1 MRQTKT
7 VMSDSNN
14 SSGIDISRRRFV
26 TGTASVLAASMAV
39 PIITRP
45 AHASV
50 QTRSL
55 SLYHTHTGEKLKVD
69 YHDGIAYIPDSL
81 GEINQYLSDFRTGES
96 HPIDPRLLD
105 ILHHLKQASNSNGV
119 FEVISGYRS
128 PKTNA
133 KLRNK
138 SNGVAKR
145 SLHMQGKAIDIRLT
159 GCNTHELHKAC
170 RSLAKGGVGYYKKSD
185 FIHVDTGRVR
195 YW

>member
-1 MRQTKT
+1 MT
-7 VMSDSNN
+7 DSNN

-50 QTRSL
+50 QARRL
-55 SLYHTHTGEKLKVD
+55 SFYHTHTGEKLAID
-69 YHDGIAYIPDSL
+69 YHDGYAYIPDSL

-96 HPIDPRLLD
+96 HPIDPKLLD
-105 ILHHLKQASNSNGV
+105 ILHHLKKATDSNAV

-159 GCNTHELHKAC
+159 GCDTQELHKAC
-170 RSLAKGGVGYYKKSD
+170 RSLAKGGVGYYQKSD

>member
-1 MRQTKT
+1 MT
-7 VMSDSNN
+7 DSNN

-26 TGTASVLAASMAV
+26 IGTASVLTASMAAPV
-39 PIITRP
+39 FTRP
-45 AHASV
+45 AYASV
-50 QTRSL
+50 PARSL
-55 SLYHTHTGEKLKVD
+55 SFYHTHTGEKLTID
-69 YHDGIAYIPDSL
+69 YHDGLAYIPDSL
-81 GEINQYLSDFRTGES
+81 IEINRYLSDFRTGES
-96 HPIDPRLLD
+96 HPIDPKLLD
-105 ILHHLKQASNSNGV
+105 ILHNLRKATDSNGV

-159 GCNTHELHKAC
+159 GCDTQELHKAC
-170 RSLAKGGVGYYKKSD
+170 RSLAKGGVGYYQKSD

>member
-1 MRQTKT
+1 
-7 VMSDSNN
+7 MSDSDNT
-14 SSGIDISRRRFV
+14 SSTGIDISRRRFV
-26 TGTASVLAASMAV
+26 TSTATALVASMAV

-50 QTRSL
+50 QARHL
-55 SLYHTHTGEKLKVD
+55 NFYHTHTGEKLTID

-96 HPIDPRLLD
+96 HPIDPKLLD
-105 ILHHLKQASNSNGV
+105 ILHYLKKTTDSNGV

-159 GCNTHELHKAC
+159 GCDTHELHKAC
-170 RSLAKGGVGYYKKSD
+170 RSLAKGGVGYYQKSD

>member
-1 MRQTKT
+1 MT
-7 VMSDSNN
+7 DSNN

-26 TGTASVLAASMAV
+26 IGTASVLAASMAV

-50 QTRSL
+50 QARRL
-55 SLYHTHTGEKLKVD
+55 SFYHTHTGEKLAID
-69 YHDGIAYIPDSL
+69 YHDGHTYIPDSL

-96 HPIDPRLLD
+96 HPIDPKLLD
-105 ILHHLKQASNSNGV
+105 ILHHLKKVTGSNGV

-159 GCNTHELHKAC
+159 GCDTQELHKTC
-170 RSLAKGGVGYYKKSD
+170 RSLAKGGVGYYQKSD

>member
-1 MRQTKT
+1 MADKIVMTDSTKT
-7 VMSDSNN
+7 
-14 SSGIDISRRRFV
+14 SGIDISRRRFV
-26 TGTASVLAASMAV
+26 MGTAAVLAASVAV

-45 AHASV
+45 AYASA
-50 QTRSL
+50 QARSL
-55 SLYHTHTGEKLKVD
+55 SFYHTHTGDKLTID
-69 YHDGIAYIPDSL
+69 YHDGLGYIPDSL

-96 HPIDPRLLD
+96 HPIDPKLLD
-105 ILHHLKQASNSNGV
+105 ILHHLKKVSNSDGV

-128 PKTNA
+128 PATNS

-159 GCNTHELHKAC
+159 DCDTHTLHKTC
-170 RSLAKGGVGYYKKSD
+170 RSLAKGGVGYYRKSD

>member
-1 MRQTKT
+1 MT
-7 VMSDSNN
+7 DSNN
-14 SSGIDISRRRFV
+14 SSGIDIFRRRFV
-26 TGTASVLAASMAV
+26 KGTASVLAASMAV

-50 QTRSL
+50 QARRL
-55 SLYHTHTGEKLKVD
+55 NFYHTHTGEKLAID
-69 YHDGIAYIPDSL
+69 YHDGYTYIPDSL

-105 ILHHLKQASNSNGV
+105 ILHHLKKATDSNGI

-133 KLRNK
+133 KLHNK

-159 GCNTHELHKAC
+159 GCDTQELHKTC